1 LDLRP
6 CPGPGRP
13 LSPKKTVSYSLPGL
27 SRASSVLVVA
37 VFAPTNPVLARGVQ
51 VSPSNIPDKNNV
63 KFSLTAEAGMKQ
75 KEKHAVALLET
86 KGLGLFFYLSLA
98 LAEEILS
105 EPDVL
110 WSRKLTDTLLLLHL
124 PMFL

>member
-1 LDLRP
+1 M
-6 CPGPGRP
+6 
-13 LSPKKTVSYSLPGL
+13 SPP
-27 SRASSVLVVA
+27 
-37 VFAPTNPVLARGVQ
+37 
-51 VSPSNIPDKNNV
+51 NIPDKNYV

-75 KEKHAVALLET
+75 KEKLAVAFLET

-105 EPDVL
+105 EPEVL